1 MGPHPG
7 RVEGPRGVLH
17 RGGQEHPRFHVQRQA
32 APGEGPQA
40 ADVVERP
47 ARSRLQRTDPD
58 RRRADV
64 RHRAHAHPVHLLR
77 VRQGRDQDV
86 RLPEE
91 AAPERAGLHEERR
104 RVHDPGRARPGHRLH
119 RPYARR
125 DGGQEE
131 GLRHGRDLSAR
142 GRGGG
147 GRGCRA
153 REGRA
158 QPRAGD
164 EVHRLDVQQGHAGPA
179 RPTPGVHAPDAARC
193 QHRCRRRRA
202 HEGGEAA
209 ARRPR
214 VGRQEPQAARRALG
228 ERGYQGVRRDPVVAP
243 AVLLVWGA
251 VALFILYPLG
261 RLLVLTFW
269 NDGPSLDAVRGLVGD
284 WTHRAALVNSLLLAA
299 LVGIAGTVLGFA
311 FALLAVRA
319 NLPRWCSRA
328 LDAVVLLPLIS
339 PPFTAA
345 IALIFALGP
354 RGLISYHVFGL
365 TRVNIYGLWGT
376 LLSETLTYFPI
387 AYLTLK
393 AVLANVDA
401 NLEDSAFSLGA
412 RRWRVFRT
420 VTLPLTTPGVA
431 NAFLLVSAASLA
443 DFTTPLILAGTRFP
457 VLPTQAFLQITG
469 LYDMRGGA
477 ALCFL
482 LLVPALAVFAGQRWF
497 TERRGGTFVTVTG
510 KVGAVTRVK
519 SLSPAAVLGL
529 AAGCGLVVVLVLV
542 CYLLIFAASI
552 VRGLGADNSLSLAH
566 YAHVFSGGLK
576 AVRDTLIIAAICMP
590 VGGLFAVV
598 LGFLVARTQ
607 FPGRPALEFVAMMN
621 YVLAG
626 MTVLFIRG
634 MTAISAT
641 IFLVSLDWSLVT
653 IRILEGITNLE
664 LGQASAFSMVVIAL
678 VYLAVFVASLAMR
691 RLNAGSLG
699 QAGTLLGG

>member
-1 MGPHPG
+1 
-7 RVEGPRGVLH
+7 VK
-17 RGGQEHPRFHVQRQA
+17 
-32 APGEGPQA
+32 
-40 ADVVERP
+40 
-47 ARSRLQRTDPD
+47 
-58 RRRADV
+58 
-64 RHRAHAHPVHLLR
+64 
-77 VRQGRDQDV
+77 
-86 RLPEE
+86 
-91 AAPERAGLHEERR
+91 
-104 RVHDPGRARPGHRLH
+104 
-119 RPYARR
+119 
-125 DGGQEE
+125 
-131 GLRHGRDLSAR
+131 
-142 GRGGG
+142 
-147 GRGCRA
+147 
-153 REGRA
+153 
-158 QPRAGD
+158 
-164 EVHRLDVQQGHAGPA
+164 
-179 RPTPGVHAPDAARC
+179 
-193 QHRCRRRRA
+193 
-202 HEGGEAA
+202 
-209 ARRPR
+209 
-214 VGRQEPQAARRALG
+214 
-228 ERGYQGVRRDPVVAP
+228 RDPVVAP

-251 VALFILYPLG
+251 VALFVLYPLG
-261 RLLVLTFW
+261 RLLILTFW
-269 NDGPSLDAVRGLVGD
+269 NGGPSLDAVRGLVGD
-284 WTHRAALVNSLLLAA
+284 WTHRAALINSLLLAA
-299 LVGIAGTVLGFA
+299 LVGVAGTALGLA

-319 NLPRWCSRA
+319 NLPRWVGGV

-393 AVLANVDA
+393 AVLANVDP

-420 VTLPLTTPGVA
+420 ITLRLTTPGLA

-443 DFTTPLILAGTRFP
+443 DFATPLILGGTKFP

-482 LLVPALAVFAGQRWF
+482 LLVPALAIFAGQRWF
-497 TERRGGTFVTVTG
+497 TERRGGSFVTVTG
-510 KVGAVTRVK
+510 KVGAATRVK
-519 SLSPAAVLGL
+519 SLSPAAVAAL
-529 AAGCGLVVVLVLV
+529 AVACGLVVALVLV

-552 VRGLGADNSLSLAH
+552 VRALGADNSLSLAH

-576 AVRDTLIIAAICMP
+576 AVRDTLVIAVICMP

-598 LGFLVARTQ
+598 LGFLVSRTQ
-607 FPGRPALEFVAMMN
+607 FPGRRTLEFVSMMN
-621 YVLAG
+621 YALPGTIVGIAYLVAFNDAPLALTGTAFILVVCYVFRYSLAGTRATSAVLAQIDPSLEEASASLGARRDVTFRRVVLPLVRPALLAG
-626 MTVLFIRG
+626 MTVLFIRA

-653 IRILEGITNLE
+653 VRILEGITNLE
-664 LGQASAFSMVVIAL
+664 LGQASAFSVLVILL
-678 VYLAVFVASLAMR
+678 VYLAVAVASLTMR

>member
-1 MGPHPG
+1 M
-7 RVEGPRGVLH
+7 
-17 RGGQEHPRFHVQRQA
+17 
-32 APGEGPQA
+32 
-40 ADVVERP
+40 
-47 ARSRLQRTDPD
+47 
-58 RRRADV
+58 
-64 RHRAHAHPVHLLR
+64 
-77 VRQGRDQDV
+77 
-86 RLPEE
+86 
-91 AAPERAGLHEERR
+91 
-104 RVHDPGRARPGHRLH
+104 
-119 RPYARR
+119 
-125 DGGQEE
+125 
-131 GLRHGRDLSAR
+131 
-142 GRGGG
+142 
-147 GRGCRA
+147 
-153 REGRA
+153 
-158 QPRAGD
+158 
-164 EVHRLDVQQGHAGPA
+164 
-179 RPTPGVHAPDAARC
+179 
-193 QHRCRRRRA
+193 
-202 HEGGEAA
+202 
-209 ARRPR
+209 
-214 VGRQEPQAARRALG
+214 
-228 ERGYQGVRRDPVVAP
+228 RRDPVIAP
-243 AVLLVWGA
+243 AVVLIWGA
-251 VALFILYPLG
+251 VALFVLYPLG
-261 RLLVLTFW
+261 RLLLLTFW
-269 NDGPSLDAVRGLVGD
+269 NGGPSLDAVRGLLGD

-319 NLPRWCSRA
+319 NLPRWFGRA

-443 DFTTPLILAGTRFP
+443 DFATPLILGGTRFP

-497 TERRGGTFVTVTG
+497 TERRGGSFVTVTG
-510 KVGAVTRVK
+510 KVGAATRVK

-529 AAGCGLVVVLVLV
+529 AVVCGLVVALVLV

-566 YAHVFSGGLK
+566 YGHVFSGGLK
-576 AVRDTLIIAAICMP
+576 AVRDTLLIAVICMP

-598 LGFLVARTQ
+598 LGFLVSRTE
-607 FPGRPALEFVAMMN
+607 FPGRRALEFAAMMN
-621 YVLAG
+621 YALPGTIVGIAYLVAFNDPPLALTGTAFILVVCYVFRYSLAGTRATSAVLAQIDPSIEEASASLGARRDVTFRRVVLPLIRPALLAG
-626 MTVLFIRG
+626 MTVLFIRA

-653 IRILEGITNLE
+653 VRILEGITNLE
-664 LGQASAFSMVVIAL
+664 LGQASAFSMLVILL
-678 VYLAVFVASLAMR
+678 VYLAVAVASLAMR

>member
-1 MGPHPG
+1 M
-7 RVEGPRGVLH
+7 
-17 RGGQEHPRFHVQRQA
+17 
-32 APGEGPQA
+32 
-40 ADVVERP
+40 
-47 ARSRLQRTDPD
+47 
-58 RRRADV
+58 
-64 RHRAHAHPVHLLR
+64 
-77 VRQGRDQDV
+77 
-86 RLPEE
+86 
-91 AAPERAGLHEERR
+91 
-104 RVHDPGRARPGHRLH
+104 
-119 RPYARR
+119 
-125 DGGQEE
+125 
-131 GLRHGRDLSAR
+131 
-142 GRGGG
+142 
-147 GRGCRA
+147 
-153 REGRA
+153 
-158 QPRAGD
+158 
-164 EVHRLDVQQGHAGPA
+164 
-179 RPTPGVHAPDAARC
+179 
-193 QHRCRRRRA
+193 
-202 HEGGEAA
+202 
-209 ARRPR
+209 
-214 VGRQEPQAARRALG
+214 
-228 ERGYQGVRRDPVVAP
+228 RRDPVVAP

-251 VALFILYPLG
+251 VALFVLYPLG

-365 TRVNIYGLWGT
+365 TRVSIYGLWGT

-443 DFTTPLILAGTRFP
+443 DFATPLILAGTRFP

-576 AVRDTLIIAAICMP
+576 AVRDTLVIAAICMP

-598 LGFLVARTQ
+598 LGFLVSRTQ
-607 FPGRPALEFVAMMN
+607 FPGRRALEFVAMMN
-621 YVLAG
+621 YALPGTIVGIAYLVAFNDPPLALTGTAFILVVCYVFRYSLAGTRATSAVLAQIDPSIEEASASLGARRDVTFRRVVLPLIRPALLAG

-653 IRILEGITNLE
+653 VRILEGITNLE

>member
-1 MGPHPG
+1 
-7 RVEGPRGVLH
+7 
-17 RGGQEHPRFHVQRQA
+17 
-32 APGEGPQA
+32 
-40 ADVVERP
+40 
-47 ARSRLQRTDPD
+47 
-58 RRRADV
+58 
-64 RHRAHAHPVHLLR
+64 
-77 VRQGRDQDV
+77 
-86 RLPEE
+86 
-91 AAPERAGLHEERR
+91 
-104 RVHDPGRARPGHRLH
+104 
-119 RPYARR
+119 
-125 DGGQEE
+125 
-131 GLRHGRDLSAR
+131 
-142 GRGGG
+142 
-147 GRGCRA
+147 
-153 REGRA
+153 
-158 QPRAGD
+158 
-164 EVHRLDVQQGHAGPA
+164 
-179 RPTPGVHAPDAARC
+179 
-193 QHRCRRRRA
+193 
-202 HEGGEAA
+202 
-209 ARRPR
+209 
-214 VGRQEPQAARRALG
+214 
-228 ERGYQGVRRDPVVAP
+228 VRRDPVIAP
-243 AVLLVWGA
+243 AVVLIWGA
-251 VALFILYPLG
+251 VALFVLYPLG
-261 RLLVLTFW
+261 RLLLLTFW
-269 NDGPSLDAVRGLVGD
+269 NGGPSLDAVRGLLGD

-299 LVGIAGTVLGFA
+299 LVGIAGTALGFA

-319 NLPRWCSRA
+319 NLPRWFGRA

-365 TRVNIYGLWGT
+365 TRVNIYGLGGT

-443 DFTTPLILAGTRFP
+443 DFATPLILGGTRFP

-497 TERRGGTFVTVTG
+497 TERRGGSFVTVTG
-510 KVGAVTRVK
+510 KVGAATRVK

-529 AAGCGLVVVLVLV
+529 AVVCGLVVALVLV

-566 YAHVFSGGLK
+566 YGHVFSGGLK
-576 AVRDTLIIAAICMP
+576 AVRDTLIVAVICMP

-598 LGFLVARTQ
+598 LGFLVSRTR
-607 FPGRPALEFVAMMN
+607 FPGRRALEFAAMMN
-621 YVLAG
+621 YALPGTIVGIAYLVAFNDPPLALTGTAFILVVCYVFRYSLAGTRATSAVLAQIDPSIEEASASLGARRDVTFRRVVLPLIRPALLAG
-626 MTVLFIRG
+626 MTVLFIRA

-641 IFLVSLDWSLVT
+641 IFLVSLSWSLVT
-653 IRILEGITNLE
+653 VRILEGITNLE
-664 LGQASAFSMVVIAL
+664 LGQASAFSMLVILL
-678 VYLAVFVASLAMR
+678 VYAAVAVASLAMR

>member
-1 MGPHPG
+1 
-7 RVEGPRGVLH
+7 
-17 RGGQEHPRFHVQRQA
+17 
-32 APGEGPQA
+32 
-40 ADVVERP
+40 
-47 ARSRLQRTDPD
+47 
-58 RRRADV
+58 
-64 RHRAHAHPVHLLR
+64 
-77 VRQGRDQDV
+77 
-86 RLPEE
+86 
-91 AAPERAGLHEERR
+91 
-104 RVHDPGRARPGHRLH
+104 
-119 RPYARR
+119 
-125 DGGQEE
+125 
-131 GLRHGRDLSAR
+131 
-142 GRGGG
+142 
-147 GRGCRA
+147 
-153 REGRA
+153 
-158 QPRAGD
+158 
-164 EVHRLDVQQGHAGPA
+164 
-179 RPTPGVHAPDAARC
+179 
-193 QHRCRRRRA
+193 
-202 HEGGEAA
+202 
-209 ARRPR
+209 
-214 VGRQEPQAARRALG
+214 
-228 ERGYQGVRRDPVVAP
+228 VRRDPVVAP

-251 VALFILYPLG
+251 VALFVLYPLG

-299 LVGIAGTVLGFA
+299 LVGTAGTVLGFA

-393 AVLANVDA
+393 AVLANVDP

-420 VTLPLTTPGVA
+420 ITLRLTTPGLA

-443 DFTTPLILAGTRFP
+443 DFATPLILGGTKFP

-510 KVGAVTRVK
+510 KVGAATRVK

-529 AAGCGLVVVLVLV
+529 AAGCGLVIVLVLV

-598 LGFLVARTQ
+598 LGFLVSRTQ
-607 FPGRPALEFVAMMN
+607 FPGRRVLEFVAMMN
-621 YVLAG
+621 YALPGTIVGIAYLVAFNDPPLALTGTAFILVVCYVFRYSLAGTRATSAVLAQIDPSIEEASASLGARRDVTFRRVVLPLIRPALLAG
-626 MTVLFIRG
+626 MTVLFIRA

-641 IFLVSLDWSLVT
+641 IFLVSLSWSLVT
-653 IRILEGITNLE
+653 VRILEGITNLE
-664 LGQASAFSMVVIAL
+664 LGQASAFSVLVILL
-678 VYLAVFVASLAMR
+678 VYAAVALASVAMR
-691 RLNAGSLG
+691 WLPGGQLGRAGSL
-699 QAGTLLGG
+699 LGG

>member
-1 MGPHPG
+1 MK
-7 RVEGPRGVLH
+7 
-17 RGGQEHPRFHVQRQA
+17 
-32 APGEGPQA
+32 
-40 ADVVERP
+40 
-47 ARSRLQRTDPD
+47 
-58 RRRADV
+58 
-64 RHRAHAHPVHLLR
+64 
-77 VRQGRDQDV
+77 
-86 RLPEE
+86 
-91 AAPERAGLHEERR
+91 
-104 RVHDPGRARPGHRLH
+104 
-119 RPYARR
+119 
-125 DGGQEE
+125 
-131 GLRHGRDLSAR
+131 
-142 GRGGG
+142 
-147 GRGCRA
+147 
-153 REGRA
+153 
-158 QPRAGD
+158 
-164 EVHRLDVQQGHAGPA
+164 
-179 RPTPGVHAPDAARC
+179 
-193 QHRCRRRRA
+193 
-202 HEGGEAA
+202 
-209 ARRPR
+209 
-214 VGRQEPQAARRALG
+214 
-228 ERGYQGVRRDPVVAP
+228 RDPVIAP
-243 AVLLVWGA
+243 AVVLIWGA
-251 VALFILYPLG
+251 VALFVLYPLG
-261 RLLVLTFW
+261 RLLLLTFW
-269 NDGPSLDAVRGLVGD
+269 NGGPSLDAVRGLLGD

-299 LVGIAGTVLGFA
+299 LVGIAGTALGFA

-319 NLPRWCSRA
+319 NLPRWFGRA

-365 TRVNIYGLWGT
+365 TRVNIYGLAGT

-443 DFTTPLILAGTRFP
+443 DFATPLILGGTRFP

-497 TERRGGTFVTVTG
+497 TERRGGSFVTVTG
-510 KVGAVTRVK
+510 KVGAATRVK

-529 AAGCGLVVVLVLV
+529 AVVCGLVVALVLV

-552 VRGLGADNSLSLAH
+552 VRGLGADNSLSPAH
-566 YAHVFSGGLK
+566 YGHVFSGGLK
-576 AVRDTLIIAAICMP
+576 AVRDTLIVAVICMP

-598 LGFLVARTQ
+598 LGFLVSRTR
-607 FPGRPALEFVAMMN
+607 FPGRRALEFAAMMN
-621 YVLAG
+621 YALPGTIVGIAYLVAFNDPPLALTGTAFILVVCYVFRYSLAGTRATSAVLAQIDPSIEEASASLGARRDVTFRRVVLPLIRPALLAG
-626 MTVLFIRG
+626 MTVLFIRA

-641 IFLVSLDWSLVT
+641 IFLVSLSWSLVT
-653 IRILEGITNLE
+653 VRILEGITNLE
-664 LGQASAFSMVVIAL
+664 LGQASAFSMLVILL
-678 VYLAVFVASLAMR
+678 VYAAVAVASLAMR

>member
-1 MGPHPG
+1 MK
-7 RVEGPRGVLH
+7 
-17 RGGQEHPRFHVQRQA
+17 
-32 APGEGPQA
+32 
-40 ADVVERP
+40 
-47 ARSRLQRTDPD
+47 
-58 RRRADV
+58 
-64 RHRAHAHPVHLLR
+64 
-77 VRQGRDQDV
+77 
-86 RLPEE
+86 
-91 AAPERAGLHEERR
+91 
-104 RVHDPGRARPGHRLH
+104 
-119 RPYARR
+119 
-125 DGGQEE
+125 
-131 GLRHGRDLSAR
+131 
-142 GRGGG
+142 
-147 GRGCRA
+147 
-153 REGRA
+153 
-158 QPRAGD
+158 
-164 EVHRLDVQQGHAGPA
+164 
-179 RPTPGVHAPDAARC
+179 
-193 QHRCRRRRA
+193 
-202 HEGGEAA
+202 
-209 ARRPR
+209 
-214 VGRQEPQAARRALG
+214 
-228 ERGYQGVRRDPVVAP
+228 RDPIVAP

-269 NDGPSLDAVRGLVGD
+269 NGGPSLDAVRGLVGD
-284 WTHRAALVNSLLLAA
+284 WTHRAALINSLLLAA
-299 LVGIAGTVLGFA
+299 LVGVAGTALGLA

-319 NLPRWCSRA
+319 NLPRWVGGV

-420 VTLPLTTPGVA
+420 ITLRLTTPGLA

-443 DFTTPLILAGTRFP
+443 DFATPLILGGTKFP

-482 LLVPALAVFAGQRWF
+482 LLVPALAIFAGQRWF
-497 TERRGGTFVTVTG
+497 TERRGGSFVTVTG
-510 KVGAVTRVK
+510 KVGAATRVK
-519 SLSPAAVLGL
+519 TLSPAAVAAL
-529 AAGCGLVVVLVLV
+529 AVACGLVMALVLV

-552 VRGLGADNSLSLAH
+552 VRALGADNSLSLAH

-576 AVRDTLIIAAICMP
+576 AVRDTLVIAVICMP

-598 LGFLVARTQ
+598 LGFLVSRTQ
-607 FPGRPALEFVAMMN
+607 FPGRRTLEFVSMMN
-621 YVLAG
+621 YAMPGTIVGIAYLVAFNDAPLALTGTAFILVVCYVFRYSLAGTRATSAVLAQIDPSIEEASASLGARRDLTFRRVVLPLVRPALLAG
-626 MTVLFIRG
+626 MTVLFIRA

-653 IRILEGITNLE
+653 VRILEGITNLE
-664 LGQASAFSMVVIAL
+664 LGQASAFSVVVILL
-678 VYLAVFVASLAMR
+678 VYLAVAVASLTMR

>member
-1 MGPHPG
+1 
-7 RVEGPRGVLH
+7 
-17 RGGQEHPRFHVQRQA
+17 
-32 APGEGPQA
+32 
-40 ADVVERP
+40 
-47 ARSRLQRTDPD
+47 
-58 RRRADV
+58 
-64 RHRAHAHPVHLLR
+64 
-77 VRQGRDQDV
+77 
-86 RLPEE
+86 
-91 AAPERAGLHEERR
+91 
-104 RVHDPGRARPGHRLH
+104 
-119 RPYARR
+119 
-125 DGGQEE
+125 
-131 GLRHGRDLSAR
+131 
-142 GRGGG
+142 
-147 GRGCRA
+147 
-153 REGRA
+153 
-158 QPRAGD
+158 
-164 EVHRLDVQQGHAGPA
+164 
-179 RPTPGVHAPDAARC
+179 
-193 QHRCRRRRA
+193 
-202 HEGGEAA
+202 
-209 ARRPR
+209 
-214 VGRQEPQAARRALG
+214 
-228 ERGYQGVRRDPVVAP
+228 VRRDPVVAP

-251 VALFILYPLG
+251 VALFVLYPLG

-443 DFTTPLILAGTRFP
+443 DFATPLILAGTRFP

-576 AVRDTLIIAAICMP
+576 AVRDTLVIAAVCMP

-598 LGFLVARTQ
+598 LGFLVSRTQ
-607 FPGRPALEFVAMMN
+607 FPGRRALEFAAMMN
-621 YVLAG
+621 YALPGTIVGIAYLVAFNDPPLALTGTAFILVVCYVFRYSLAGTRATSAVLAQIDPSIEEASASLGARRDVTFRRVVLPLIRPALLAG

-653 IRILEGITNLE
+653 VRILEGITNLE

-678 VYLAVFVASLAMR
+678 VYLAVAVASLAMR

>member
-1 MGPHPG
+1 
-7 RVEGPRGVLH
+7 VK
-17 RGGQEHPRFHVQRQA
+17 
-32 APGEGPQA
+32 
-40 ADVVERP
+40 
-47 ARSRLQRTDPD
+47 
-58 RRRADV
+58 
-64 RHRAHAHPVHLLR
+64 
-77 VRQGRDQDV
+77 
-86 RLPEE
+86 
-91 AAPERAGLHEERR
+91 
-104 RVHDPGRARPGHRLH
+104 
-119 RPYARR
+119 
-125 DGGQEE
+125 
-131 GLRHGRDLSAR
+131 
-142 GRGGG
+142 
-147 GRGCRA
+147 
-153 REGRA
+153 
-158 QPRAGD
+158 
-164 EVHRLDVQQGHAGPA
+164 
-179 RPTPGVHAPDAARC
+179 
-193 QHRCRRRRA
+193 
-202 HEGGEAA
+202 
-209 ARRPR
+209 
-214 VGRQEPQAARRALG
+214 
-228 ERGYQGVRRDPVVAP
+228 RDPVLAP
-243 AVLLVWGA
+243 AVLVVWGA
-251 VALFILYPLG
+251 VALFVLYPLG

-269 NDGPSLDAVRGLVGD
+269 NGGPSLDAVRGLVGD

-299 LVGIAGTVLGFA
+299 LVGVAGTALGLA

-319 NLPRWCSRA
+319 NLPRWIARG

-365 TRVNIYGLWGT
+365 TKVNIYGLWGT

-393 AVLANVDA
+393 AVLANVDP

-420 VTLPLTTPGVA
+420 VTLRLATPGVA

-443 DFTTPLILAGTRFP
+443 DFATPLILGGTKFP

-482 LLVPALAVFAGQRWF
+482 LLVPALAIFAGQRWF
-497 TERRGGTFVTVTG
+497 TERRGGSFVTVTG
-510 KVGAVTRVK
+510 KVGAATRVK
-519 SLSPAAVLGL
+519 TLSPAAVAAL
-529 AAGCGLVVVLVLV
+529 AVVCGLVVTLVLV

-576 AVRDTLIIAAICMP
+576 AVRDTLVIAVICMP

-598 LGFLVARTQ
+598 LGFLVSRTQ
-607 FPGRPALEFVAMMN
+607 FPGRRMLEFAAMMN
-621 YVLAG
+621 YALPGTIVGIAYLVAFNDAPLALTGTAFILVICYVFRYSLAGTRATSAVLAQIDPSIEEASASLGARQDLTFRRVVLPLVRPALLAG
-626 MTVLFIRG
+626 MTVLFIRA

-653 IRILEGITNLE
+653 VRILEGITNLE
-664 LGQASAFSMVVIAL
+664 LGQASAFSVIVILL
-678 VYLAVFVASLAMR
+678 VYLAVAVASLTMR

-699 QAGTLLGG
+699 QAGALLGG

>member
-1 MGPHPG
+1 M
-7 RVEGPRGVLH
+7 
-17 RGGQEHPRFHVQRQA
+17 
-32 APGEGPQA
+32 
-40 ADVVERP
+40 
-47 ARSRLQRTDPD
+47 
-58 RRRADV
+58 
-64 RHRAHAHPVHLLR
+64 
-77 VRQGRDQDV
+77 
-86 RLPEE
+86 
-91 AAPERAGLHEERR
+91 
-104 RVHDPGRARPGHRLH
+104 
-119 RPYARR
+119 
-125 DGGQEE
+125 
-131 GLRHGRDLSAR
+131 
-142 GRGGG
+142 
-147 GRGCRA
+147 
-153 REGRA
+153 
-158 QPRAGD
+158 
-164 EVHRLDVQQGHAGPA
+164 
-179 RPTPGVHAPDAARC
+179 
-193 QHRCRRRRA
+193 
-202 HEGGEAA
+202 
-209 ARRPR
+209 
-214 VGRQEPQAARRALG
+214 
-228 ERGYQGVRRDPVVAP
+228 RRDPVVAP

-251 VALFILYPLG
+251 VALFVLYPLG

-443 DFTTPLILAGTRFP
+443 DFATPLILAGTRFP

-519 SLSPAAVLGL
+519 SLSPSAVLGL
-529 AAGCGLVVVLVLV
+529 AAGCGVVVVLVLV
-542 CYLLIFAASI
+542 CYLLIFAASV

-576 AVRDTLIIAAICMP
+576 AVRDTLVIAAICMP

-607 FPGRPALEFVAMMN
+607 FPGRRALEFVAMMN
-621 YVLAG
+621 YALPGTIVGIAYLVAFNDPPLALTGTAFILVVCYVFRYSLAGTRATSAVLAQIDPSIEEASASLGARRDVTFRRVVLPLIRPALLAG

-653 IRILEGITNLE
+653 VRILEGITNLE

>member
-1 MGPHPG
+1 MK
-7 RVEGPRGVLH
+7 
-17 RGGQEHPRFHVQRQA
+17 
-32 APGEGPQA
+32 
-40 ADVVERP
+40 
-47 ARSRLQRTDPD
+47 
-58 RRRADV
+58 
-64 RHRAHAHPVHLLR
+64 
-77 VRQGRDQDV
+77 
-86 RLPEE
+86 
-91 AAPERAGLHEERR
+91 
-104 RVHDPGRARPGHRLH
+104 
-119 RPYARR
+119 
-125 DGGQEE
+125 
-131 GLRHGRDLSAR
+131 
-142 GRGGG
+142 
-147 GRGCRA
+147 
-153 REGRA
+153 
-158 QPRAGD
+158 
-164 EVHRLDVQQGHAGPA
+164 
-179 RPTPGVHAPDAARC
+179 
-193 QHRCRRRRA
+193 
-202 HEGGEAA
+202 
-209 ARRPR
+209 
-214 VGRQEPQAARRALG
+214 
-228 ERGYQGVRRDPVVAP
+228 RDPVIAP
-243 AVLLVWGA
+243 AVVLIWGA
-251 VALFILYPLG
+251 VALFVLYPLG
-261 RLLVLTFW
+261 RLLLLTFW
-269 NDGPSLDAVRGLVGD
+269 NGGPSLDAVRGLLGD

-299 LVGIAGTVLGFA
+299 LVGIAGTALGFA

-319 NLPRWCSRA
+319 NLPRWFGRA

-365 TRVNIYGLWGT
+365 TRVNIYGLAGT

-443 DFTTPLILAGTRFP
+443 DFATPLILGGTRFP

-497 TERRGGTFVTVTG
+497 TERRGGSFVTVTG
-510 KVGAVTRVK
+510 KVGAATRVK

-529 AAGCGLVVVLVLV
+529 AVVCGLVVALVLV

-566 YAHVFSGGLK
+566 YGHVFSGGLK
-576 AVRDTLIIAAICMP
+576 AVRDTLIVAVICMP

-598 LGFLVARTQ
+598 LGFLVSRTR
-607 FPGRPALEFVAMMN
+607 FPGRRALEFAAMMN
-621 YVLAG
+621 YALPGTIVGIAYLVAFNDPPLALTGTAFILVVCYVFRYSLAGTRATSAVLAQIDPSIEEASASLGARRDVTFRRVVLPLIRPALLAG
-626 MTVLFIRG
+626 MTVLFIRA

-641 IFLVSLDWSLVT
+641 IFLVSLSWSLVT
-653 IRILEGITNLE
+653 VRILEGITNLE
-664 LGQASAFSMVVIAL
+664 LGQASAFSMLVILL
-678 VYLAVFVASLAMR
+678 VYAAVAVASLAMR

>member
-1 MGPHPG
+1 MI
-7 RVEGPRGVLH
+7 
-17 RGGQEHPRFHVQRQA
+17 
-32 APGEGPQA
+32 
-40 ADVVERP
+40 
-47 ARSRLQRTDPD
+47 
-58 RRRADV
+58 
-64 RHRAHAHPVHLLR
+64 
-77 VRQGRDQDV
+77 
-86 RLPEE
+86 
-91 AAPERAGLHEERR
+91 
-104 RVHDPGRARPGHRLH
+104 
-119 RPYARR
+119 
-125 DGGQEE
+125 
-131 GLRHGRDLSAR
+131 
-142 GRGGG
+142 
-147 GRGCRA
+147 
-153 REGRA
+153 
-158 QPRAGD
+158 
-164 EVHRLDVQQGHAGPA
+164 
-179 RPTPGVHAPDAARC
+179 
-193 QHRCRRRRA
+193 
-202 HEGGEAA
+202 
-209 ARRPR
+209 
-214 VGRQEPQAARRALG
+214 
-228 ERGYQGVRRDPVVAP
+228 
-243 AVLLVWGA
+243 WGA
-251 VALFILYPLG
+251 VALFVLYPLG
-261 RLLVLTFW
+261 RLLLLTFW
-269 NDGPSLDAVRGLVGD
+269 NGGPSLDAVRGLLGD

-299 LVGIAGTVLGFA
+299 LVGIAGTALGFA

-319 NLPRWCSRA
+319 NLPRWFGRA

-365 TRVNIYGLWGT
+365 TRVNIYGLAGT

-443 DFTTPLILAGTRFP
+443 DFATPLILGGTRFP

-497 TERRGGTFVTVTG
+497 TERRGGSFVTVTG
-510 KVGAVTRVK
+510 KVGAATRVK

-529 AAGCGLVVVLVLV
+529 AVVCGLVVALVLV

-566 YAHVFSGGLK
+566 YGHVFSGGLK
-576 AVRDTLIIAAICMP
+576 AVRDTLIVAVICMP

-598 LGFLVARTQ
+598 LGFLVSRTR
-607 FPGRPALEFVAMMN
+607 FPGRRALEFAAMMN
-621 YVLAG
+621 YALPGTIVGIAYLVAFNDPPLALTGTAFILVVCYVFRYSLAGTRATSAVLAQIDPSIEEASASLGARRDVTFRRVVLPLIRPALLAG
-626 MTVLFIRG
+626 MTVLFIRA

-641 IFLVSLDWSLVT
+641 IFLVSLSWSLVT
-653 IRILEGITNLE
+653 VRILEGITNLE
-664 LGQASAFSMVVIAL
+664 LGQASAFSMLVILL
-678 VYLAVFVASLAMR
+678 VYAAVAVASLAMR

>member
-1 MGPHPG
+1 M
-7 RVEGPRGVLH
+7 
-17 RGGQEHPRFHVQRQA
+17 
-32 APGEGPQA
+32 
-40 ADVVERP
+40 
-47 ARSRLQRTDPD
+47 
-58 RRRADV
+58 
-64 RHRAHAHPVHLLR
+64 
-77 VRQGRDQDV
+77 
-86 RLPEE
+86 
-91 AAPERAGLHEERR
+91 
-104 RVHDPGRARPGHRLH
+104 
-119 RPYARR
+119 
-125 DGGQEE
+125 
-131 GLRHGRDLSAR
+131 
-142 GRGGG
+142 
-147 GRGCRA
+147 
-153 REGRA
+153 
-158 QPRAGD
+158 
-164 EVHRLDVQQGHAGPA
+164 
-179 RPTPGVHAPDAARC
+179 
-193 QHRCRRRRA
+193 
-202 HEGGEAA
+202 
-209 ARRPR
+209 
-214 VGRQEPQAARRALG
+214 
-228 ERGYQGVRRDPVVAP
+228 RRDPVVAP
-243 AVLLVWGA
+243 AVLLIWGA
-251 VALFILYPLG
+251 VALFVLYPLG

-443 DFTTPLILAGTRFP
+443 DFATPLILAGTRFP

-519 SLSPAAVLGL
+519 SLSPSAVLGL
-529 AAGCGLVVVLVLV
+529 AAGCGVVVVLVLV
-542 CYLLIFAASI
+542 CYLLIFAASV

-607 FPGRPALEFVAMMN
+607 FPGRRALEFVAMMN
-621 YVLAG
+621 YALPGTIVGIAYLVAFNDPPLALTGTAFILVVCYVFRYSLAGTRATSAVLAQIDPSIEEASASLGARRDVTFRRVVLPLIRPALLAG

-653 IRILEGITNLE
+653 VRILEGITNLE